1 MKWHKYTY
9 IHSERVAH
17 FVVHKFIKEQIVM
30 IMIHFGVDTKNKQK
44 KIILLITDIG
54 SSHK

>member
-17 FVVHKFIKEQIVM
+17 FVVHKFIKEQIVNVAASEGKS
-30 IMIHFGVDTKNKQK
+30 ILDYLKQHTHCHAVEYHFF
-44 KIILLITDIG
+44 
-54 SSHK
+54 